1 MNRFLALDPIRALHD
16 HWRGSSPELH
26 LAVGGAGFGGWAA
39 RVDWAAA
46 LGFASI
52 AVMTL
57 GGCAIQLWKQW
68 RLAGLEIRDA
78 ERKIAEPKIIVPTVT
93 STVTSSR

>member
-1 MNRFLALDPIRALHD
+1 MNRLLELDPIRALHD
-16 HWRGSSPELH
+16 YWHRSSPEIH

-39 RVDWAAA
+39 RIDWAAA

-52 AVMTL
+52 AIMTI

-68 RLAGLEIRDA
+68 RLAGLEIR
-78 ERKIAEPKIIVPTVT
+78 ERERQLAEPKLITPV
-93 STVTSSR
+93 SR